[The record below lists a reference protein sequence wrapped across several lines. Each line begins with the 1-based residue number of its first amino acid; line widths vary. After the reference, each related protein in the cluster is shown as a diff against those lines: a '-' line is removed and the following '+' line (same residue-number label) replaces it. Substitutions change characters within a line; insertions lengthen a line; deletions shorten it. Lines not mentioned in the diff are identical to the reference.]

1 MFPLMLTVYVVS
13 GLAGLRRVTFKA
25 RGIAL
30 ILLSAV
36 TALYPVAGLSLSDY
50 ILSLNPVFS
59 IGSIAFLFLV
69 LWKRFA
75 GAPLLSQRDIVW
87 FSVWN
92 VGLCVC
98 LYASYL
104 GFTGIDVYP
113 LGYGFSPLFVLT
125 AVLTAVLFLFGSPL
139 SYIFI
144 SYIIAF
150 DLKVLYS
157 ENFFDYMADGVLFFI
172 SIGVLISRTIKA
184 MASKSVGSRACA
196 CNSGVSE

>member
-1 MFPLMLTVYVVS
+1 MLTVHVVS
-13 GLAGLRRVTFKA
+13 GIAGFAGLRRFTSGA
-25 RGIAL
+25 GNIAV

-36 TALYPVAGLSLSDY
+36 IAVYPFTDLSLSDY
-50 ILSLNPVFS
+50 ILSLNPNFS

-69 LWKRFA
+69 LWKRFV
-75 GAPLLSQRDIVW
+75 GNSLLSDRDAAW

-92 VGLCVC
+92 IAVCLC

-104 GFTGIDVYP
+104 GFIGVDVYP
-113 LGYGFSPLFVLT
+113 LGYGFSALFVLT
-125 AVLTAVLFLFGSPL
+125 AVLTIVLFLFRSPL

-157 ENFFDYMADGVLFFI
+157 ENFFDYIADGVLFFI
-172 SIGVLISRTIKA
+172 SLGVLISRAVKA
-184 MASKSVGSRACA
+184 MAAKSTESRACA
-196 CNSGVSE
+196 CNRGSSE